1 MMDPMSEDSRW
12 LYRQIID
19 AMVVSCADAGQISAQ
34 RVRAGVWNS
43 NAEESPD
50 APVEQHAMNV
60 LLESLS
66 TEQRDALAALFA
78 EEFASGVFN
87 ALEVLHAARLTGFE
101 SGYDGNPSDDFLGRM
116 DGWEWPEN

>member
-1 MMDPMSEDSRW
+1 MSEDPRW

-50 APVEQHAMNV
+50 APLEQHAMNV
-60 LLESLS
+60 LLASL
-66 TEQRDALAALFA
+66 TEQQREALAALFA

-87 ALEVLHAARLTGFE
+87 ALEVLHAARLAGFE
-101 SGYDGNPSDDFLGRM
+101 TGYDGNPSDDFLDRM
-116 DGWEWPEN
+116 DGSPWPANAPG